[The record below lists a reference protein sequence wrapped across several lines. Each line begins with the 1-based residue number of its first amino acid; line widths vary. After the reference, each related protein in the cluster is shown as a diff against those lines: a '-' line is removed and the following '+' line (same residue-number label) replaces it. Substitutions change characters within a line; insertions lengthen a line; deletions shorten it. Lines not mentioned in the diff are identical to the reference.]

1 MEKYGLSI
9 GEGEGC
15 RNHCFVGQ
23 SITSD
28 KYNNMYDCDWNMN
41 SNVIKSVVN
50 KRNKSIVDLNSVAR
64 LPSTVIV
71 EEEREANHPNFKEN

>member
-1 MEKYGLSI
+1 MEEYGLSI

-15 RNHCFVGQ
+15 RNDCFVGQ

-41 SNVIKSVVN
+41 SNGIKSVVN
-50 KRNKSIVDLNSVAR
+50 KRNTSIVDLNSVAR
-64 LPSTVIV
+64 LPSIVIV
-71 EEEREANHPNFKEN
+71 EEEREANYPNFKEN